1 MPPKPPRRTRE
12 RILETASTMFN
23 QFGEPT
29 VATTSIA
36 FEMGISPGNLYYH
49 YHSKKRSSRICSPSS
64 GARSRRR
71 SAAPEKRLPNAEDCW
86 LFLHLVFEAI
96 WKYRFIYRD
105 VNDLVAR
112 YHVIEVQFRRILAHK
127 IRVAEQILGGLVKGG
142 QMRAE
147 PAEITTLAQNIVLVA
162 SYWMSFEFARDPR
175 AIQDD
180 RTLGARSLSRHRAR
194 RALSRAA
201 RARIVRSPG
210 EALHLLRRTP
220 WPQSNGSRS
229 RTARRTMPTKAR
241 L

>member
-1 MPPKPPRRTRE
+1 MARKPPRRTRE
-12 RILETASTMFN
+12 RILETALAMFN

-49 YHSKKRSSRICSPSS
+49 YHSKEQIV
-64 GARSRRR
+64 ADLFAEFRREIETTLT
-71 SAAPEKRLPNAEDCW
+71 APEKRLPNAEDCW

-142 QMRAE
+142 
-147 PAEITTLAQNIVLVA
+147 TD
-162 SYWMSFEFARDPR
+162 AR
-175 AIQDD
+175 
-180 RTLGARSLSRHRAR
+180 RAR
-194 RALSRAA
+194 RNCDAGAEHRAGGELLDVV
-201 RARIVRSPG
+201 RIRPRS
-210 EALHLLRRTP
+210 E
-220 WPQSNGSRS
+220 SRS
-229 RTARRTMPTKAR
+229 G
-241 L
+241 